1 MIHILSLL
9 TLLFLPIS
17 SLKLCINC
25 KYFITDNKLG
35 KLGKCALFPKEKQ
48 NDLYDLV
55 TGVDVNTEYMNCY
68 ATRNKENLCGKEGTM
83 YKKKYKTRAKKT

>member
-1 MIHILSLL
+1 M

-35 KLGKCALFPKEKQ
+35 KLGKCSLFPKEKH

-55 TGVDVNTEYMNCY
+55 TGADTEYMYCY
-68 ATRNKENLCGKEGTM
+68 ATRNNETLCGKEGNL
-83 YKKKYKTRAKKT
+83 YKKKYKTRAKKS